1 MLEPIEIGS
10 KEPGTPSDVAQL
22 RTQLENR
29 IEQKRRLSHI
39 RSAEAENFPS
49 LPVKDESITGAEG
62 ALQRTTKAHRVSQ
75 SLRNPA
81 RLHSP
86 TNQLGED
93 AIAEALNES
102 SGETSSLVE
111 SAFTPDRSKLGAT
124 PRKGSERNERRR
136 QQLATPASRHVKF
149 QDEEVILNPHS
160 AAASASA
167 DDDSLPVDLA
177 SSTDLAG
184 DFASGS
190 ASNGEEEQKIDETA
204 SQREEAADDLIG
216 EGLV

>member
-10 KEPGTPSDVAQL
+10 KEPVTPSDVAQL

-29 IEQKRRLSHI
+29 IEQKRRLSHM
-39 RSAEAENFPS
+39 RSVEAENFPS
-49 LPVKDESITGAEG
+49 LPVKDEGITGAEG

-75 SLRNPA
+75 SMRKP
-81 RLHSP
+81 RLISP
-86 TNQLGED
+86 TNALGAE

-111 SAFTPDRSKLGAT
+111 STLTLDYSKLGAT
-124 PRKGSERNERRR
+124 PRKDSERNEQRR
-136 QQLATPASRHVKF
+136 QQPDTPVSRHVKF
-149 QDEEVILNPHS
+149 QDEEVILNPPS

-167 DDDSLPVDLA
+167 DDDSLPVELA

-184 DFASGS
+184 DVASGS
-190 ASNGEEEQKIDETA
+190 ASNREEE
-204 SQREEAADDLIG
+204 
-216 EGLV
+216 